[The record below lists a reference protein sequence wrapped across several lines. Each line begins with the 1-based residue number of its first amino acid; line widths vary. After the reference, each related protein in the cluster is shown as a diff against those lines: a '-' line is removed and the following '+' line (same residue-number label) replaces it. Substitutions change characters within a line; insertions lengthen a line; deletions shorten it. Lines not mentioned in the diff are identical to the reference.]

1 MADIPTTEPARI
13 IAGDTA
19 KWLIW
24 LDDYR
29 PADGWSMS
37 YTLVSTASK
46 RVTVASTTSGTS
58 FLTTV
63 SASTTAN
70 MAPGTWHFQGRVSN
84 ATESYT
90 VRSGQL
96 EIEDNFA
103 AVQST
108 LDNRSH
114 ARKMLDLIEAALE
127 GRAVDGIDSHTIGG
141 VAINLIPLERLRVL
155 RDQYKA
161 EVLREEQA
169 DKLKRGV
176 GGGRNI
182 YVRFTA

>member
-1 MADIPTTEPARI
+1 MAEIATTEPAKI

-19 KWLIW
+19 KWLIT
-24 LDDYR
+24 LSDYS
-29 PADGWSMS
+29 PANSWNMS
-37 YTLVSTASK
+37 YSFVSTGSK
-46 RVTVASTTSGTS
+46 RVTVNATTSGTS
-58 FLTTV
+58 FLTTISNAV
-63 SASTTAN
+63 TAN
-70 MAPGTWHFQGRVSN
+70 MAPGTWYFQGRVNN
-84 ATESYT
+84 ASESYT
-90 VRSGQL
+90 VRTGQL
-96 EIEDNFA
+96 EIEDNFGSIA
-103 AVQST
+103 SV

-141 VAINLIPLERLRVL
+141 VAINMIPLERLRVL

-176 GGGRNI
+176 GGSRNI
-182 YVRFTA
+182 YVRFN